1 MKKITTVGGGT
12 GTFVVLSGLKKKPD
26 VHLSAIV
33 SVADDGGSTGR
44 LRDAYGYLPP
54 GDLRQA
60 LIALSEDETLLRKLF
75 SHRFSKGELAGHN
88 FGNLYLV
95 ALTEMLGSDMHAL
108 EEAARHLRVK
118 GRVIPVSESP
128 AVLCA
133 EYGDAT
139 CVVGQYAIQVLR
151 EERGPIKR
159 LYLENTCHAS
169 DSACQALAESDVVV
183 LGPGDI
189 YTSTLANFVTHGL
202 SDALRTSSARLVY
215 VMNLFSTTESGG
227 MTMQDYVAAVTQYV
241 GRAPDTV
248 LVNTTPPPENVVASY
263 RERGQQLIVDDLGD
277 AAHVVR
283 TELLSDIVF
292 GAHAHDAVNR
302 SLIRHDGDKL
312 ADAIMSL

>member
-60 LIALSEDETLLRKLF
+60 LVALSEDETMLRKLF
-75 SHRFSKGELAGHN
+75 MHRFSKGDLAGHN

-95 ALTEMLGSDMHAL
+95 ALTELLGSDVHAI
-108 EEAARHLRVK
+108 EEAARLLRIR

-133 EYGDAT
+133 EYDGR
-139 CVVGQYAIQVLR
+139 CVEGQSVIQNNPEQGRVT
-151 EERGPIKR
+151 R
-159 LYLENTCHAS
+159 LYLKNVCHAS
-169 DSACQALAESDVVV
+169 SAACAALQESDIVV

-189 YTSTLANFVTHGL
+189 YTSTLANFVTNGL
-202 SDALRTSSARLVY
+202 SQSLAQSPARFVY
-215 VMNLFSTTESGG
+215 VMNLFSTPESGS
-227 MTMQDYVAAVTQYV
+227 MTMRDYLHAVEQYV
-241 GRAPDTV
+241 GRKPDVVIVNSTEPMKETV
-248 LVNTTPPPENVVASY
+248 DHYAA
-263 RERGQQLIVDDLGD
+263 RGQYMLVDDLGD
-277 AAHVVR
+277 DPRVVR
-283 TELLSDIVF
+283 TDVLSHLIIDKHQKDVIQ
-292 GAHAHDAVNR
+292 R
-302 SLIRHDGDKL
+302 SLIRHDADKL